1 MIKWFH
7 IFLQHHK
14 GKLHNSGNNENIEK
28 VIKIRGVKSKI
39 PMDRIQKAIFISIIS
54 TAVISWVLSKDQPDM
69 MKAMMTYDPIAISL
83 FAASWT
89 VGMAAMMFPAITPM
103 VLLYNR
109 LINRDNN
116 AGDGREDI
124 KTSSQSAIV
133 IEGNDKGIRDR
144 NRPLFANSA
153 NMILFVGSYLVV
165 WATTGIALLLA
176 WSIPMNYFFI
186 HLQSNHHQQ
195 EQSQQQL
202 QFVYGIILII
212 SGVYQFSS
220 LKRKCLG
227 YCESPLSFFMRR
239 WRSGTIGAV
248 KMGTYH
254 GLYCLGCCW
263 PYFLLMVA
271 LGWMNLL
278 WMGLFAGIIFGE
290 KIWCKGIWIARCV
303 GIGLAIVGMMT
314 IIGMMTIP
322 TMHMGGD
329 GMNGDSLKKD
339 SMIGMNH
346 NMNDNLMASNMD
358 MIKKGITTTI
368 GMQNMKGM

>member
-1 MIKWFH
+1 
-7 IFLQHHK
+7 
-14 GKLHNSGNNENIEK
+14 
-28 VIKIRGVKSKI
+28 
-39 PMDRIQKAIFISIIS
+39 MDRIQKAIFISIIS
-54 TAVISWVLSKDQPDM
+54 TAAISWVLSKDQPDM

-109 LINRDNN
+109 LLINRDNN

-124 KTSSQSAIV
+124 KSSSQSSIV

-144 NRPLFANSA
+144 NRPFFANSA
-153 NMILFVGSYLVV
+153 NMILFVGSYLVI

-186 HLQSNHHQQ
+186 DLQSNHHQQQ

-202 QFVYGIILII
+202 QIVYGIILII

-290 KIWCKGIWIARCV
+290 KIWRKGIWIARYA

-322 TMHMGGD
+322 AMHMGGGGD
-329 GMNGDSLKKD
+329 SSMNGDNLKKD
-339 SMIGMNH
+339 NMIGMNH
-346 NMNDNLMASNMD
+346 NMNDNMMPSNMD
-358 MIKKGITTTI
+358 MIKKGTNTTTTTTTA
-368 GMQNMKGM
+368 MQNMKGM